1 MPRVY
6 GGSPGKPRS
15 RSGSQFGRSA
25 FVYSLRIGYPEMVVN
40 SRCLSGLFS
49 SAGWR
54 VFFSQACSFAD
65 GARSTGEVAAG
76 GGACVVPFDV
86 SLMLIAPREGFYHR
100 PERRQRLMLFER
112 FPRGKGSVAAPQ
124 TREHQFTIQTRKVL
138 KRKSRSRCR
147 TWTGSFRAICCC
159 HLAVYSLAVNSLWP
173 TD

>member
-15 RSGSQFGRSA
+15 RSGSQFGKSA
-25 FVYSLRIGYPEMVVN
+25 FVYSLRMGYPEMVVN

-54 VFFSQACSFAD
+54 VFFSQACFLAG
-65 GARSTGEVAAG
+65 GARSTEDVSAG

-86 SLMLIAPREGFYHR
+86 SLMLIAPRGFNHR

-112 FPRGKGSVAAPQ
+112 FPRGKRSVAAPQ
-124 TREHQFTIQTRKVL
+124 TREHQFTIQTRKVW
-138 KRKSRSRCR
+138 KRKSRSRSR
-147 TWTGSFRAICCC
+147 TWTGSFRTICRC